1 VSILSR
7 GRAGGLVLYVAALV
21 SVASP
26 RAAQAAQRVPAPDAA
41 REAGGV
47 QGVAIAVAMAALG
60 AAAAWPLL
68 SRRRH
73 QRQRRDG
80 VEALSALSARVSDPS
95 LEPGELLRFSLRT
108 LIRNGLLDA
117 GLIHVDDREGGGGE
131 LRLAASEGI
140 PDALL
145 LALDGREVNRRLQAR
160 VALGTEFVR
169 PAGTVEE
176 HALLAPI
183 ERHGLALAGCLPLHG
198 RARTLGIM
206 CAFSRRPRQV
216 SPDQVRAL
224 IAGARLIALSL
235 ENAEMFR
242 RVEQDHQELKEL
254 AITDALTGLYNR
266 RFLEEY
272 CRIQF
277 ALARRQ
283 GSRVAFL
290 LADLDGLKPINDR
303 CGHAVGDLVLARVGD
318 AIRRVARGGDLPV
331 RYGGDEF
338 LVVMPGAHRNGALAA
353 AERLRQLVASLSFR
367 DLDPPEP
374 IALTASVGVA
384 FYPDHG
390 LQIPPVLKACDAAM
404 YQAKRDGR
412 DRVVLAE
419 SQPVVA
425 APVAR

>member
-1 VSILSR
+1 
-7 GRAGGLVLYVAALV
+7 
-21 SVASP
+21 
-26 RAAQAAQRVPAPDAA
+26 
-41 REAGGV
+41 
-47 QGVAIAVAMAALG
+47 MA
-60 AAAAWPLL
+60 
-68 SRRRH
+68 
-73 QRQRRDG
+73 
-80 VEALSALSARVSDPS
+80 ALSALSARVTDPS

-108 LIRNGLLDA
+108 LIGNGLLDA
-117 GLIHVDDREGGGGE
+117 GLIHVEEGARG

-140 PDALL
+140 PESLL
-145 LALDGREVNRRLQAR
+145 SALDEGEVNRRLQAR
-160 VALGTEFVR
+160 VAVGAEFIR

-198 RARTLGIM
+198 RARTVGIL
-206 CAFSRRPRQV
+206 CAFSRRARQV
-216 SPDQVRAL
+216 PPDQVRAL
-224 IAGARLIALSL
+224 TAAARLIALSL

-242 RVEQDHQELKEL
+242 RVEQDHEELKEL

-290 LADLDGLKPINDR
+290 LADLDGLKPINDG
-303 CGHAVGDLVLARVGD
+303 CGHAVGDLVLARVGE

-353 AERLRQLVASLSFR
+353 AERLRQLVASLGFR
-367 DLDPPEP
+367 DLDPPTP
-374 IALTASVGVA
+374 ISLTASVGVA

-390 LQIPPVLKACDAAM
+390 LQVAPVLKACDAAM
-404 YQAKRDGR
+404 YQAKREGR

-419 SQPVVA
+419 ALPAVA
-425 APVAR
+425 GPAAR